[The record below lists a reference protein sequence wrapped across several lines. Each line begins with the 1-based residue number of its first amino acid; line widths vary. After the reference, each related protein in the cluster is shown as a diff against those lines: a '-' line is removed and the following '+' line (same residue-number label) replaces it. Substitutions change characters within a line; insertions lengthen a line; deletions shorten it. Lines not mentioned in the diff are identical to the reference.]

1 MKNAKVQ
8 SVDNFFIAYRDPL
21 FGIIILCAIVFVISF
36 ANYWWGVFKKKD
48 EKQSIEKFVK
58 KFEIV
63 TDESEYKKLLEDASI
78 PLESLALLAHA
89 YGKSGD
95 YEKAINIYLVALK
108 RVKGRDEKQYL
119 LSTLGK
125 IYFKAGFL
133 RRSAEVFLESLRLH
147 PRNEESLKYLTVA
160 YEQLQE
166 FSNAQEVLDSLEEL
180 GAKVTLQRH
189 FLQFLAITKDETLS
203 LAQKIDKLSTLC
215 EKEPFLKRRLFE
227 LMGEYGLEIPTS
239 LMETLPYAQMVDTL
253 WYNDIVLTC
262 KHPLVAQIAM
272 AKGQRAYEKIEE
284 GIFAL
289 DVLAK
294 LRSSGYTQATLAFE
308 YVCTECKNVF
318 PIHFY
323 RCPHCQSINTAAIQT
338 AITKE
343 NDEENNSFL

>member
-1 MKNAKVQ
+1 MKNAKVK

-36 ANYWWGVFKKKD
+36 ANYWWGVFKSKD

-95 YEKAINIYLVALK
+95 YEKAITIYLVALK

-125 IYFKAGFL
+125 TYFKAGFL

-166 FSNAQEVLDSLEEL
+166 FDKADEVLDSLEEL
-180 GAKVTLQRH
+180 GAKVKLQRH
-189 FLQFLAITKDETLS
+189 FLRFLAISKDETLGVT
-203 LAQKIDKLSTLC
+203 QKIDKLKLLC

-227 LMGEYGLEIPTS
+227 LMGEYAVPVSPS
-239 LMETLPYAQMVDTL
+239 LIETLPFEQMIDTL
-253 WYNDIVLTC
+253 WYANSALESEHPIVR
-262 KHPLVAQIAM
+262 QIAM
-272 AKGQRAYEKIEE
+272 AKGQIPYERIEE
-284 GIFAL
+284 GVFAL
-289 DVLAK
+289 DVLGQLAANPLNK
-294 LRSSGYTQATLAFE
+294 ATLSFE
-308 YVCTECKNVF
+308 YVCMECKQVL

-343 NDEENNSFL
+343 SDEENNSFL

>member
-1 MKNAKVQ
+1 M
-8 SVDNFFIAYRDPL
+8 DNFFIAYRDPL

-36 ANYWWGVFKKKD
+36 ANYWWGVFKNKD

-63 TDESEYKKLLEDASI
+63 TDESEYKKLLEDASF

-89 YGKSGD
+89 YAKSGD

-125 IYFKAGFL
+125 TYFKAGFL

-166 FSNAQEVLDSLEEL
+166 FGKADEVLDSLEEL
-180 GAKVTLQRH
+180 GAKVERQRH
-189 FLQFLAITKDETLS
+189 FLRFLSVLKDESLS
-203 LAQKIDKLSTLC
+203 VVQKMDKLGELC
-215 EKEPFLKRRLFE
+215 QKEPFLKRRLFE
-227 LMGEYGLEIPTS
+227 LMRECGMAIPAQFAQS
-239 LMETLPYAQMVDTL
+239 LPFEQMVDTL
-253 WYNDIVLTC
+253 WYNDIEIDSSHPIVL
-262 KHPLVAQIAM
+262 QIAM
-272 AKGQRAYEKIEE
+272 AKGKKAYEPLDE
-284 GIFAL
+284 GVFAL
-289 DVLAK
+289 DALAK
-294 LRSSGYTQATLAFE
+294 LRFHGYTKATLSFE
-308 YVCTECKNVF
+308 YVCMECKQVF

-323 RCPHCQSINTAAIQT
+323 RCPQCQSINTASIQS
-338 AITKE
+338 ALTKE
-343 NDEENNSFL
+343 SDEENNSFL

>member
-1 MKNAKVQ
+1 MKF
-8 SVDNFFIAYRDPL
+8 VDNFFIAYRDPL

-36 ANYWWGVFKKKD
+36 ANYWWGVFKNKD
-48 EKQSIEKFVK
+48 EKQSIERFVK

-125 IYFKAGFL
+125 TYFKAGFL

-166 FSNAQEVLDSLEEL
+166 FAKAQEVLDSLEEL
-180 GAKVTLQRH
+180 GAKVAVQRH
-189 FLQFLAITKDETLS
+189 FLQFLAITKDDTHSASQKVAKLS
-203 LAQKIDKLSTLC
+203 LLC
-215 EKEPFLKRRLFE
+215 DKEPFLKRRLYE
-227 LMGEYGLEIPTS
+227 LMREYGMEIDPK
-239 LMETLPYAQMVDTL
+239 LMETLPFEQMIDTL
-253 WYNDIVLTC
+253 WYNEITLTC
-262 KHPLVAQIAM
+262 KHPIVRQIAM
-272 AKGQRAYEKIEE
+272 AKGLSPYEPLVE
-284 GIFAL
+284 GLFAL
-289 DVLAK
+289 DALGVLV
-294 LRSSGYTQATLAFE
+294 SHGYRKATLAFE

-323 RCPHCQSINTAAIQT
+323 RCPHCQSINTVAIQT
-338 AITKE
+338 ALTKE

>member
-1 MKNAKVQ
+1 M
-8 SVDNFFIAYRDPL
+8 DNFFIAYRDPL

-36 ANYWWGVFKKKD
+36 ANYWWGVFKNKD

-95 YEKAINIYLVALK
+95 YEKAITIYLVALK

-125 IYFKAGFL
+125 TYFKAGFL
-133 RRSAEVFLESLRLH
+133 RRSSEVFLESLRLH

-166 FSNAQEVLDSLEEL
+166 FDKADEVLDSLEEL
-180 GAKVTLQRH
+180 GAKVELQRH
-189 FLQFLAITKDETLS
+189 FLRFLAISKDESLS
-203 LAQKIDKLSTLC
+203 ATHKIEKLSQLC

-227 LMGEYGLEIPTS
+227 LMQEYVMQIPS
-239 LMETLPYAQMVDTL
+239 ALAETLPFEQMIDSL
-253 WYNDIVLTC
+253 WYNDVTITC
-262 KHPLVAQIAM
+262 KHPIIEQIAM
-272 AKGQRAYEKIEE
+272 AKGKKAYEPLEE
-284 GIFAL
+284 GVFAL
-289 DVLAK
+289 DALAK
-294 LRSSGYTQATLAFE
+294 LRFHGYTKATLSFE
-308 YVCTECKNVF
+308 YVCMECKQVF

-323 RCPHCQSINTAAIQT
+323 RCPQCQSINTASVQSAL
-338 AITKE
+338 TKE
-343 NDEENNSFL
+343 SDEENNSFL